1 MLPKEALAKK
11 GLRQFGHA
19 HWLWRLFG
27 NTALCAP
34 RAAGYMTKASASFPN
49 GVCLVIKVR
58 ALAVLGCLAALPAAA
73 QDRATLGFGRLFTN
87 DALGDGEDRW
97 HTGSYTFSLVRGP
110 SWTGRLPD
118 RAGVILEYRFRADT
132 IAASNLENPAPDDR
146 RYAGTLAI
154 GVHTHFD
161 AAGFDVRAGVD
172 LVGIGPMTGIGS
184 FQERVHEILGL
195 SDPDLSNQIGN
206 RLRPTASVEVARE
219 VDLGGARLRPFA
231 EAQAGA
237 ETFVRAGADV
247 TFGSFGRGGL
257 MLRDT
262 VSGQLYPGIRDD
274 GAEGISF
281 VLGADV
287 AHVFSSVYLPE
298 GGQVELTDTRTRV
311 RGGINWRTGGS
322 EVFYGVTWLSKEFE
336 SQPEGQLVGSLRLS
350 LRF

>member
-1 MLPKEALAKK
+1 VFDLAN
-11 GLRQFGHA
+11 GI
-19 HWLWRLFG
+19 
-27 NTALCAP
+27 
-34 RAAGYMTKASASFPN
+34 RAF
-49 GVCLVIKVR
+49 LV
-58 ALAVLGCLAALPAAA
+58 LAFTVAAPAAA
-73 QDRATLGFGRLFTN
+73 QDRVTLGFGRLFTN

-97 HTGSYTFSLVRGP
+97 RTGSYTLSLMRGP
-110 SWTGRLPD
+110 SWDGTLPD
-118 RAGVILEYRFRADT
+118 RPGVIVEYRLRAET
-132 IAASNLENPAPDDR
+132 MAASNLENPAPDDR

-154 GVHTHFD
+154 GAHTHFD

-172 LVGIGPMTGIGS
+172 LVGVGPMTGVGS
-184 FQERVHEILGL
+184 FQEWVHEIFGL

-206 RLRPTASVEVARE
+206 RLRPTASVEIARE
-219 VDLGGARLRPFA
+219 VEMGTARLRPFA

-237 ETFVRAGADV
+237 ETFVRAGADM
-247 TFGSFGRGGL
+247 TFGNFGRGGL

-274 GAEGISF
+274 GAAGVSF

-287 AHVFSSVYLPE
+287 AHVFSSVYLPD
-298 GGQVELTDTRTRV
+298 GGQVELTDTRTRL
-311 RGGINWRTGGS
+311 RGGINWSNGTS